1 MEIIDVT
8 SKIICRLGYDEKT
21 NELIVIFKTGKRYL
35 YSNVSKS
42 EFKAIIEAE
51 SIGSAFTT
59 IIKKTRIKHL
69 KHWENLKPMKTIYL
83 KENHILKEIKYE
95 LISEL
100 KHELEA

>member
-21 NELIVIFKTGKRYL
+21 NELVVIFKTGKRYL

-51 SIGSAFTT
+51 SM
-59 IIKKTRIKHL
+59 L
-69 KHWENLKPMKTIYL
+69 KL
-83 KENHILKEIKYE
+83 
-95 LISEL
+95 
-100 KHELEA
+100 

>member
-1 MEIIDVT
+1 MEIIDVK

-51 SIGSAFTT
+51 SME
-59 IIKKTRIKHL
+59 IKHL
-69 KHWENLKPMKTIYL
+69 MKCWVNL
-83 KENHILKEIKYE
+83 ILI
-95 LISEL
+95 
-100 KHELEA
+100 AN

>member
-8 SKIICRLGYDEKT
+8 SEIICRLGYDEKT
-21 NELIVIFKTGKRYL
+21 NELIVIFKNGKRYI

-59 IIKKTRIKHL
+59 IIKKDTNKTF
-69 KHWENLKPMKTIYL
+69 KPL
-83 KENHILKEIKYE
+83 
-95 LISEL
+95 
-100 KHELEA
+100 

>member
-1 MEIIDVT
+1 MEIIDVK

-59 IIKKTRIKHL
+59 IIKKDT
-69 KHWENLKPMKTIYL
+69 NKTFKKL
-83 KENHILKEIKYE
+83 
-95 LISEL
+95 
-100 KHELEA
+100 